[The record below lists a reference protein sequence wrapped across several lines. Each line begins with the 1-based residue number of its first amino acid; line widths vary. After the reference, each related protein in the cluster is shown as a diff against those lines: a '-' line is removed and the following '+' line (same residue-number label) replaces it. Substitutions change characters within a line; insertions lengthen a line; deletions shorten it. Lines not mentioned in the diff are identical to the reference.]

1 MTNKDKTLMPLIPLR
16 GLTVFPYMVISFD
29 AGREKT
35 VAAINE
41 AVENN
46 RLCLLVSQKD
56 ATKTEVGPEDLFEI
70 GTIARIKQVL
80 RLPGESVR
88 VFAEGL
94 FRGRAEEI
102 VSAEDY
108 FEAEVVRL
116 ESQNDL
122 AELETAAMSRKL
134 AEMFEAYGRASGKIS
149 SETMLSMLV
158 EEDIGKLC
166 DTLAAGVLVNVADR
180 QEILNCVDVRTRAE
194 KLLGILRRETE
205 IQKIEI
211 RIQKQVKTNVE
222 KAQKEYYLR
231 EQLKVIHKE
240 LGDEADEDEADIL
253 KKRLDALPLPAEVRA
268 KAEKELRR
276 YAQLPSGSHEVPVV
290 RNWLDWMADLPWGKT
305 TEDNFDLEN
314 ARKVLDDEHYSLDKV
329 KDRIVEHLAVC
340 KLKNDTGGTILCLV
354 GPPGVGKTSIATSVA
369 HATGRAFT
377 RMSLGGVRDEADI
390 RGHRRT
396 YIGAIPGRFITAMKQ
411 AGSMNPVMLLDEVDK
426 LCSDMRGDPAAA
438 LLEVLD
444 SNQNTEFRDHYMEI
458 PFDLSKVMFITTAN
472 STDTIPQPLLD
483 RMDVIALS
491 SYTGDE
497 KLEIGKRH
505 LLPKQIAAHG
515 LPPKAVSM
523 PDESIRE
530 LIECYTREAGV
541 RELERRIADVCR
553 KVAVSVVTEGKKRAI
568 VTPKQV
574 EKLLG
579 RPRFRKSEKDV
590 IDKVGVANGLAWTR
604 VGGELLH
611 VEVAVLKGK
620 GKLELTGR
628 MGDVMRESA
637 QAAYTYIRTHAARWD
652 IDPLF
657 YEKVDL
663 HIHIPEG
670 AVPKDGPSAGIT
682 MAVAM
687 ASALSGRAVRGDV
700 AMTGEISLRGRV
712 MPVGGLKEKTL
723 AALREGMTTVILPK
737 ENAKDLPE
745 FAESV
750 RRNLNIIFADELSA
764 VFEAALTKK
773 NSVSPFIDEM
783 CGYRAPAPEVVS

>member
-1 MTNKDKTLMPLIPLR
+1 MTINDSTPMPLIPLR

-41 AVENN
+41 AIENN
-46 RLCLLVSQKD
+46 RLCILVSQKD
-56 ATKTEVGPEDLFEI
+56 SSRTAVEPDELYEI
-70 GTIARIKQVL
+70 GTVAQIKQVL
-80 RLPGESVR
+80 RLPGDSVR

-94 FRGRAEEI
+94 YRGRVDEI
-102 VSAEDY
+102 IADDD
-108 FEAEVVRL
+108 FIEAEVTKL
-116 ESQNDL
+116 ESTNDMT
-122 AELETAAMSRKL
+122 EIENTAMARKL
-134 AEMFEAYGRASGKIS
+134 AETFEAYSRASGKIS

-158 EEDIGKLC
+158 EEDVGKLC

-180 QEILNCVDVRTRAE
+180 QDILNRVDVRDRAE

-222 KAQKEYYLR
+222 KSQKEYYLR

-240 LGDEADEDEADIL
+240 LGDDDDEDEIDQL
-253 KKRLDALPLPAEVRA
+253 RKRIDELPLPDEVRA
-268 KAEKELRR
+268 KTEKELKR

-290 RNWLDWMADLPWGKT
+290 RNWLDWIVDLPWGKN
-305 TEDNFDLEN
+305 TEDNFDLIN
-314 ARKVLDDEHYSLDKV
+314 ARSVMDDEHYGLDKV
-329 KDRIVEHLAVC
+329 KDRIIEHLAVC

-426 LCSDMRGDPAAA
+426 IGNDMRGDPASA

-444 SNQNTEFRDHYMEI
+444 SNQNSEFRDHYMEI
-458 PFDLSKVMFITTAN
+458 PFDLSKVLFITTAN
-472 STDTIPQPLLD
+472 SIDTIPQPLLD
-483 RMDVIALS
+483 RMDVINLS
-491 SYTGDE
+491 SYTSDE

-505 LLPKQIAAHG
+505 LLPKQISAHG
-515 LPPKAVSM
+515 LPPKSVSL
-523 PDESIRE
+523 PDESIFE

-541 RELERRIADVCR
+541 RELERRIADICR
-553 KVAVSVVTEGKKRAI
+553 KVAVSIVTDGKKRAI
-568 VTPKQV
+568 ITPKQV

-579 RPRFRKSEKDV
+579 NPKFKKNERDL
-590 IDKVGVANGLAWTR
+590 IDKVGVANGLAWTK

-611 VEVAVLKGK
+611 IEVAVLKGK

-628 MGDVMRESA
+628 MGEVMRESA
-637 QAAYTYIRTHAARWD
+637 QAAYTYIRTHAAKWD

-657 YEKVDL
+657 YEKVDV

-687 ASALSGRAVRGDV
+687 ASALSGRAIRGDV

-737 ENAKDLPE
+737 ENAGDYSDL
-745 FAESV
+745 AESV
-750 RRNLNIIFADELSA
+750 RKNLNIVFAEELSE
-764 VFEAALTKK
+764 VFETALTKK
-773 NSVSPFIDEM
+773 NSVTPFIDEM
-783 CGYRAPAPEVVS
+783 CGYRAPAPEVVN